1 MILRT
6 LEQIAGDEGE
16 TPDRRILDVGCGNGL
31 FFEKHAHFGDVSG
44 IEPDEQ
50 LVDPEGPHAGQIQ
63 VGFFDSSCQAEKPLD
78 WILML
83 DVLEHMEQPAEAL
96 RHARQMLRPGGKLVV
111 TVPAFMLLWTQ
122 HDEWNQHRTRYRRR
136 PLVELVEEQGFQV
149 EMSRYFFHWPFFA
162 KLLVRGVEWLIP
174 GTPGPARVP
183 PGFVNVACRFFTTA
197 DEWMYSWAQLPFGTS
212 ILLVASR
219 PADPGETEA

>member
-6 LEQIAGDEGE
+6 LEQIAEGE
-16 TPDRRILDVGCGNGL
+16 GKTPDRQILDVGCGNGL
-31 FFEKHAHFGDVSG
+31 FFEKLAHFGDVSG

-50 LVDPEGPHAGQIQ
+50 LVDPEGPHAGQIHS
-63 VGFFDSSCQAEKPLD
+63 GFLDASYHPPKPLD

-83 DVLEHMEQPAEAL
+83 DVLEHMDQPAEAL
-96 RHARQMLRPGGKLVV
+96 RHARQLLRPGGKLVV

-122 HDEWNQHRTRYRRR
+122 HDVWNQHRTRYRRR
-136 PLVELVEEQGFQV
+136 PLNELVEDQGFQV
-149 EMSRYFFHWPFFA
+149 ELSRYFFHWPFFA

-183 PGFVNVACRFFTTA
+183 PGFVNVACRFFSTA
-197 DEWMYSWAQLPFGTS
+197 EEGMYRWLNLPFGTS
-212 ILLVASR
+212 ILLVATAS
-219 PADPGETEA
+219 GESDE